1 MRLVGVSVVRD
12 EEDIID
18 AFVRHNLAFLCHLHI
33 VAHRCRDRTETMLR
47 SLREDGF
54 PISII
59 RREDAALRKADWL
72 NELAARS
79 FSQGA
84 DVVVPLDADE
94 FIKIA
99 DSKGLPGRLSA
110 IPEQLHP
117 AWRWQSYVPTLE
129 TLSHAGAA
137 PVDVLQQVRHRLK
150 RERPMVPKVL
160 LRRDAARSGWRFD
173 EGAHGLVGV
182 RMTSRVAVMTHC
194 WLAHFP
200 VRSPAQLER
209 KIRHGRNVRSTYR
222 PTPSASGHW
231 LHLYERI
238 FRSGGATPEMLRRI
252 AAAYQRFAG
261 QWARCEDEDL
271 IEDPLVLRGYDAQFA
286 DRGGRLVPGQG

>member
-1 MRLVGVSVVRD
+1 VHWRGVKAMRLVGASVVRD

-33 VAHRCRDRTETMLR
+33 VAHRCGDRTETILH
-47 SLREDGF
+47 SLRQDRF

-59 RREDAALRKADWL
+59 RQEDAALRKADWL

-94 FIKIA
+94 FVKIA
-99 DSKGLPGRLSA
+99 DRKGLPGRLSA
-110 IPEQLHP
+110 IPESLHP

-137 PVDVLQQVRHRLK
+137 PVDVLQQARHRLK
-150 RERPMVPKVL
+150 RERSMVPKVL
-160 LRRDAARSGWRFD
+160 LRRDAARSGWRID
-173 EGAHGLVGV
+173 EGAHCLVGV
-182 RMTSRVAVMTHC
+182 DMTSRLALMTHC

-200 VRSPAQLER
+200 VRSSAQFER
-209 KIRHGRNVRSTYR
+209 KIRHGQNVRSTYR
-222 PTPSASGHW
+222 PTPSTRAHW
-231 LHLYERI
+231 LHPYERI
-238 FRSGGATPEMLRRI
+238 FRSGAATAENAEADCRRLATVRRGLGVLRR
-252 AAAYQRFAG
+252 
-261 QWARCEDEDL
+261 
-271 IEDPLVLRGYDAQFA
+271 
-286 DRGGRLVPGQG
+286 